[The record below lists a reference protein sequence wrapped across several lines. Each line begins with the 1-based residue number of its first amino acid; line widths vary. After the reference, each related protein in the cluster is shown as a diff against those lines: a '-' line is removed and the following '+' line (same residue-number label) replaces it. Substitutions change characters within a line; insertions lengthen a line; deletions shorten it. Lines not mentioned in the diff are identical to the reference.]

1 MFAKREQG
9 KKVKKI
15 VKKIILCL
23 FFASIALGQESNER
37 IQESNEGIVVS
48 AKNSKQNAPF
58 SFYALKGKEDGATLL
73 VIGGIHGD
81 EPGGYFAP
89 ALLVD
94 NYTIKKGNVLVVPN
108 LNPDSIMAFRRGI
121 YKDMNRKFAKIAKN
135 DPDFENVERIKG
147 IIKDSKVDFVINLHD
162 GHGFYREK
170 WENSIFNP
178 RAWGQTYVID
188 QKTLDNVPF
197 GNLDSIAKEIEARLN
212 QTLHYDFHTFGV
224 RNTETKFK
232 DEEQQNSLTFFAIT
246 RLKPALAIETSKNI
260 KELPLK
266 TLYQLS
272 SIEVLMGILGIE
284 FERNFTLDLKNVREK
299 IGEFGSVK
307 INENITFDLN
317 NVKPYLNFVPLLADK
332 NRFVFTHPIGGV
344 KRVKDGFDLYIGHK
358 KITHLK
364 ADIFPMQCKLES
376 LKVELDG
383 KEVVAKIG
391 EILEFR
397 ENFLVREQEGLRVNV
412 IGYSK
417 KGVGNEHNLRLS
429 QNMIDKNYALDR
441 QGKAF
446 RVELYEG
453 ENFCGMLNLCVKE

>member
-1 MFAKREQG
+1 MLA
-9 KKVKKI
+9 
-15 VKKIILCL
+15 
-23 FFASIALGQESNER
+23 QENKQA
-37 IQESNEGIVVS
+37 QEIVV
-48 AKNSKQNAPF
+48 KVEDSKENIPF
-58 SFYALKGKEDGATLL
+58 NFYALKGSEDGATLL

-94 NYTIKKGNVLVVPN
+94 YYTIKKGNVLVVPN
-108 LNPDSIMAFRRGI
+108 LNPNSIVAFRRGI

-135 DPDFENVERIKG
+135 DPDFKNVERIKK
-147 IIKDSKVDFVINLHD
+147 IIKDSRVDFIINLHD

-232 DEEQQNSLTFFAIT
+232 DEEQQNSLTFFAVT
-246 RLKPALAIETSKNI
+246 HLKPALAIETSKNI

-272 SIEVLMGILGIE
+272 SIEALMGILGIE
-284 FERNFTLDLKNVREK
+284 FERNFALDLNSIESK
-299 IGEFGSVK
+299 INTFGSVK
-307 INENITFDLN
+307 INENITLN
-317 NVKPYLNFVPLLADK
+317 LSDIKPYLNFIPLLADE

-344 KRVKDGFDLYIGHK
+344 KRVKDGFELYIGHK

-364 ADIFPMQCKLES
+364 QDIFPMQCKLES

-383 KEVVAKIG
+383 KEVVVKVG
-391 EILEFR
+391 DVLEFHKD
-397 ENFLVREQEGLRVNV
+397 FLVREQEGVRVNV

-417 KGVGNEHNLRLS
+417 KGVVSEHNLRLG
-429 QNMIDKNYALDR
+429 QNMIDKNYTLDKR
-441 QGKAF
+441 GKAF

-453 ENFCGMLNLCVKE
+453 KNFCGMLNLCVKE

>member
-1 MFAKREQG
+1 MLIKRVMCVFVASVIFLGAQENREAQE
-9 KKVKKI
+9 I
-15 VKKIILCL
+15 VISAQNFKQNIPFKLYTL
-23 FFASIALGQESNER
+23 KGE
-37 IQESNEGIVVS
+37 NEG
-48 AKNSKQNAPF
+48 P
-58 SFYALKGKEDGATLL
+58 TLL

-94 NYTIKKGNVLVVPN
+94 YYTIKKGNVLVVPN
-108 LNPDSIMAFRRGI
+108 LNPHSIMAFERGI

-135 DPDFENVERIKG
+135 DPDFENVERIKE
-147 IIKDSKVDFVINLHD
+147 IIKNPKVDFVINLHD

-178 RAWGQTYVID
+178 KAWGQTYVID

-197 GNLDSIAKEIEARLN
+197 GNLDSIAKQMETLLN

-224 RNTETKFK
+224 RNTETKFE
-232 DEEQQNSLTFFAIT
+232 DEEQQNSLTFFAAT
-246 RLKPALAIETSKNI
+246 HLKPALAIETSKNI

-272 SIEVLMGILGIE
+272 SIEALMGIMGIE
-284 FERNFTLDLKNVREK
+284 FVRNFELDLKNVKDK
-299 IGEFGSVK
+299 IDALGSVK
-307 INENITFDLN
+307 INGNMTLPLN
-317 NVKPYLNFVPLLADK
+317 GIKNNLNFVPLLSDA

-344 KRVKDGFDLYIGHK
+344 KKVKDGFEIYIGHK

-376 LKVELDG
+376 VQVELDG
-383 KEVVAKIG
+383 KQTIAKAG
-391 EILEFR
+391 DTLEFSKD
-397 ENFLVREQEGLRVNV
+397 FLVGEQEGVRVNV

-417 KGVGNEHNLRLS
+417 KGVVSEHNLKLS
-429 QNMIDKNYALDR
+429 QNMMDKNYAIDKE
-441 QGKAF
+441 GKIF
-446 RVELYEG
+446 RLELYAG
-453 ENFCGMLNLCVKE
+453 KNFCGMLNMRVKE

>member
-1 MFAKREQG
+1 MKRLIR
-9 KKVKKI
+9 KI
-15 VKKIILCL
+15 VCV
-23 FFASIALGQESNER
+23 FVVSITLLGAQESKEAR
-37 IQESNEGIVVS
+37 EIVVS
-48 AKNSKQNAPF
+48 IQNTKQNTPF
-58 SFYALKGKEDGATLL
+58 KLYTLKGEEEGATLL

-89 ALLVD
+89 ALLAD
-94 NYTIKKGNVLVVPN
+94 FYTIKKGNVLVVPN
-108 LNPDSIMAFRRGI
+108 LNPDSIVAFRRGI
-121 YKDMNRKFAKIAKN
+121 YNDMNRKFARISKG
-135 DPDFENVERIKG
+135 DPDFKNVERIKG

-162 GHGFYREK
+162 GHGFYRTK

-197 GNLDSIAKEIEARLN
+197 GNLDSIAKEIEERLN

-246 RLKPALAIETSKNI
+246 HLKPALAIETSKNI

-272 SIEVLMGILGIE
+272 SIEALMGIMGIE
-284 FERNFTLDLKNVREK
+284 FERNFVLDLKSVEAKVNT
-299 IGEFGSVK
+299 FGSVK
-307 INENITFDLN
+307 INDNITLELDSI
-317 NVKPYLNFVPLLADK
+317 KKHLNFVPLLSDK
-332 NRFVFTHPIGGV
+332 NRFSFTHPIGGV
-344 KRVKDGFDLYIGHK
+344 KKVKDGFELYIGHK
-358 KITHLK
+358 KVTHLK

-376 LKVELDG
+376 LEVELDN
-383 KEVVAKIG
+383 KEVAVKAG
-391 EILEFR
+391 DILEFSKD
-397 ENFLVREQEGLRVNV
+397 FLVRGQDGLRVNV

-417 KGVGNEHNLRLS
+417 KGVVSEHNLRLNP
-429 QNMIDKNYALDR
+429 NMIDKNYAIDK
-441 QGKAF
+441 QGRVF

-453 ENFCGMLNLCVKE
+453 KNFCGMLNMRTKE